1 MGGLTLLI
9 EPVLAF
15 GHLPMMT
22 NIAWIAAALIGLGV
36 IWAKGVRPIMR
47 FIRATVRAADALE
60 EAIPTLREIADEFKP
75 NDGKSLVDVI
85 RRMDSNIHTN
95 ARNNALIYGAVAS
108 LDGIDPNGLQKFE
121 PLQDTPAPE
130 NK

>member
-9 EPVLAF
+9 MPVLAF
-15 GHLPMMT
+15 WHLPMMT

-60 EAIPTLREIADEFKP
+60 EAIPTLREIAEEFKP
-75 NDGKSLVDVI
+75 NDGRSLVDVI
-85 RRMDSNIHTN
+85 HRMDSNIHTN
-95 ARNNALIYGAVAS
+95 ARNNALMYQAVVS
-108 LDGIDPNGLQKFE
+108 LDDVDSDVLPFE
-121 PLQDTPAPE
+121 PLEDTPAPE
-130 NK
+130 NR

>member
-1 MGGLTLLI
+1 MGDLTLLN

-22 NIAWIAAALIGLGV
+22 NIGLIAAGLIAVGV
-36 IWAKGVRPIMR
+36 IWHKGVRPIMR

-75 NDGKSLVDVI
+75 NKGRSLVDVI
-85 RRMDSNIHTN
+85 HRMDTNIHTN
-95 ARNNALIYGAVAS
+95 AHNAALIYKAVTS
-108 LDGIDPNGLQKFE
+108 LEGIDPSVFQTFE
-121 PLQDTPAPE
+121 SLEDTPPPD
-130 NK
+130 NR

>member
-22 NIAWIAAALIGLGV
+22 NVALIAAGLIAIGV
-36 IWAKGVRPIMR
+36 IWAKGLRPIMR
-47 FIRATVRAADALE
+47 FIRAIVRAADALE

-75 NDGKSLVDVI
+75 NDGRSLVDVI
-85 RRMDSNIHTN
+85 HRMDTNIHTN
-95 ARNNALIYGAVAS
+95 ARNNTLIYQAVAS

-121 PLQDTPAPE
+121 ALEDTPAPD